1 MIRPLIRWGLGSLL
15 ILLLALVAMVA
26 AVLFLPS
33 GTRFALDMADTAL
46 PQIRLQGVNG
56 TLTDSL
62 SIDQVEVSLPGQQ
75 LVLDELQLV
84 WRPWELFDKQLH
96 VLRLSALRL
105 QVDLSAP
112 QTTDEPEPQGSPRPG
127 LPELPAIELP
137 LGFSLDLVRLDEVLV
152 RQEDKL
158 LTPALSVELAAHSEA
173 QRIVLSQ
180 LQVQQGESRIEM
192 EGWTEPARQFLS
204 HLDARVSGRIEDWWA
219 PEHWQDSK
227 PFVLQLAADFDGP
240 KRVADLVL
248 DLTQAETA
256 LNVQV
261 EAMLADQLV
270 VTYGLKGKGLDPALV
285 QPEWPGRLALEAS
298 GQVDMSGSEPQLDL
312 QLAALDGTL
321 RQQSIHLQGNVSGGL
336 EQWRIEALKLRYA
349 GARADVDGR
358 VGLDTLDLNWLLDAP
373 DLATLLPD
381 AAGKIAL
388 KGQVKGA
395 LTAPS
400 VDAQVD
406 LKGLRYADQLTLAK
420 LEGPISVDLSGGR
433 DWHADLRLEQ
443 LEAAGQSLH
452 QARLQLDGQPE
463 KHRLQLSA
471 DASAGQFG
479 LDLRGGWQTDKGL
492 WDGRI
497 EQLELKP
504 EPLSHWRTSAAA
516 PLRLTQ
522 QDYRLGQL
530 CLEEQTRGGALCLD
544 ASGSFAGQVTANID
558 LDSLELALLTPLL
571 NGAELT
577 PNLSAQVAF
586 NQAAGGQPELTA
598 ELTTSA
604 GKFTPAQADQSLP
617 LEPIRIRA
625 ALKQDRLTAEA
636 DTELSFVAGSLGLNL
651 DIADLSSR
659 QRLQGKLEMGASDLS
674 LIEVLVPD
682 LQNMSG
688 RLAADF
694 TLSGS
699 LAKPAVNGALTF
711 QEGSVEVPA
720 VGLLLSPLELSVR
733 PVDAGERLEFSGRIG
748 SGEGELSLGGQY
760 NLEQKRGGL
769 TLSGE
774 RLTAMNTG
782 MAQVEISPDLT
793 LQLEPD
799 AMRLSGDLVVPKALI
814 ATPESRESAVMPS
827 GDVVLLENGEELT
840 AEAGVPIY
848 ANINVEL
855 GDDVRVDALG
865 FEGRLLGK
873 LNLEESPGQATRAT
887 GSIQVES
894 GQYRLYGQDL
904 DIRRGSLV
912 YTAGPID
919 NPGLDLR
926 IGRGIDDVVVG
937 ANVSGTLREP
947 RMDLYGE
954 PAMPDSSVL
963 SYLLLG
969 KPPGE
974 SSSSEQ
980 QMLTQAAL
988 SLGMAGG
995 NLVTDRL
1002 RESLTLDEFGFD
1014 SSSADGSSFFIGKYL
1029 SPRLYLRYGIGVL
1042 DAVNTL
1048 SLKYKLTEK
1057 WRLEA
1062 QSSELGS
1069 GGDILYTLE
1078 R

>member
-15 ILLLALVAMVA
+15 ILLLALVAILA

-33 GTRFALDMADTAL
+33 GTRFALNMVDTAV
-46 PQIRLQGVNG
+46 PQIRLQGIDG

-62 SIDQVEVSLPGQQ
+62 SIEQVEISLPEQQ
-75 LVLDELQLV
+75 LVLNELQLV
-84 WRPWELFDKQLH
+84 WRPWELFDRRLK
-96 VLRLSALRL
+96 VLRLSAARL
-105 QVDLSAP
+105 QLDLPAARDVDAA
-112 QTTDEPEPQGSPRPG
+112 EPQADSSPG
-127 LPELPAIELP
+127 MPELPAIELP
-137 LGFSLDLVRLDEVLV
+137 LGFSLDTLRLDEVLL
-152 RQEDKL
+152 RQNGTL
-158 LTPALSVELAAHSEA
+158 LTPALSVDLTAYSEG
-173 QRIVLSQ
+173 QKIVLSRLQ
-180 LQVQQGESRIEM
+180 LKQGESRVEL

-204 HLDARVSGRIEDWWA
+204 HMDARVSGRIEDWWT
-219 PEHWQDSK
+219 PGHWQDSK
-227 PFVLQLAADFDGP
+227 PFTLQLAADFNGP
-240 KRVADLVL
+240 QRSVELAL
-248 DLTQAETA
+248 DLTQADAAVNMQAE
-256 LNVQV
+256 V
-261 EAMLADQLV
+261 MLDNRLAVAYQ
-270 VTYGLKGKGLDPALV
+270 LKGKGLDPALV
-285 QPEWPGRLALEAS
+285 QPEWPGQLALEAS
-298 GQVDMSGSEPQLDL
+298 GQVDMSGDEPQLAL

-321 RQQSIHLQGNVSGGL
+321 RQQPIQLQGNVSGGL

-349 GARADVDGR
+349 GARADVDGH
-358 VGLDTLDLNWLLDAP
+358 VGLDALDLNWLLDAP

-381 AAGKIAL
+381 AAGKISL

-400 VDAQVD
+400 VEAQVN
-406 LKGLRYADQLTLAK
+406 LKGLRYADQLTLAR
-420 LEGPISVDLSGGR
+420 LEGPVSVDLSGKR
-433 DWHADLRLEQ
+433 DWHADLRLDQ
-443 LEAAGQSLH
+443 LEAAGQRLS
-452 QARLQLDGQPE
+452 QARLQLDGQPRQ
-463 KHRLQLSA
+463 HRLQLSA
-471 DASAGQFG
+471 DADVGQLG
-479 LDLRGGWQTDKGL
+479 LELQGGWQADKVR

-497 EQLELKP
+497 EQLDLKP
-504 EPLSHWRTSAAA
+504 EPFSHWRSSAAA
-516 PLRLTQ
+516 ALLLTR
-522 QDYRLGQL
+522 QDYRLGAL
-530 CLEEQTRGGALCLD
+530 CLDEQTRGGTLCLE
-544 ASGSFAGQVTANID
+544 ATGSFAGQVAASID
-558 LDSLELALLTPLL
+558 LNDLPLSLLTPLL
-571 NGAELT
+571 DGAELT
-577 PNLSAQVAF
+577 PQLSAQVVF
-586 NQAAGGQPELTA
+586 SQSPGGQPELTA

-604 GKFTPAQADQSLP
+604 GRFTPAQADQSLP
-617 LEPIRIRA
+617 LEPIRVRA
-625 ALKQDRLTAEA
+625 ALKDDQLTAEA

-651 DIADLSSR
+651 DIADLGSR
-659 QRLQGKLEMGASDLS
+659 QRLQGKLEMSASDLS

-720 VGLLLSPLELSVR
+720 VGLLLSPLELKVE
-733 PVDAGERLEFSGRIG
+733 PMDAGERLEFSGRVG
-748 SGEGELSLGGQY
+748 SGKGELQLGGQY

-769 TLSGE
+769 TLSGQH
-774 RLTAMNTG
+774 LTAMNTS
-782 MAQVEISPDLT
+782 MAQVEISPDLR
-793 LQLEPD
+793 LQLEPN
-799 AMRLSGDLVVPKALI
+799 AVRLTGDLVVPKALI
-814 ATPESRESAVMPS
+814 ATPESRESAVLPS
-827 GDVVLLENGEELT
+827 GDVVLVQDGEALT
-840 AEAGVPIY
+840 PEPGMPIH

-855 GDDVRVDALG
+855 GENVRVDALG

-912 YTAGPID
+912 YAAGPID

-926 IGRGIDDVVVG
+926 IGRSIDDVVVG

-1014 SSSADGSSFFIGKYL
+1014 SSSAEGSSFFIGKYL

-1069 GGDILYTLE
+1069 GGDILYILE